1 VSEDRAAVVY
11 AGALFA
17 AAQDAGAVKDVRA
30 QLADFAQAF
39 ATSPELRAALLDPQ
53 ISRADKRRA
62 LTAVTAAGHP
72 LLVNA
77 LHLLLV
83 KGRMALLSGLAVEIE
98 RLAERATDVVE
109 VEVTSAVPLAPA
121 VERQLAARMQTA
133 TGRSVR
139 LVKRVDAAIVGGLS
153 VRIGDDVVVDASVRA
168 RAQQLRDRLT
178 RASTRGAPE

>member
-1 VSEDRAAVVY
+1 MSEDRAGVVY

-17 AAQDAGAVKDVRA
+17 AAQDAGAVDEVRA
-30 QLADFAQAF
+30 QLAAFAQAF
-39 ATSPELRAALLDPQ
+39 VDSADLRAALLDPQ
-53 ISRADKRRA
+53 IPRADKRRA
-62 LTAVTAAGHP
+62 LAAVTAGGHP

-83 KGRMALLSGLAVEIE
+83 KGRMALLSRMAAEFE

-121 VERQLAARMQTA
+121 VEQQLAARVQAA

-139 LVKRVDAAIVGGLS
+139 LVKRIDAAIVGGLTL
-153 VRIGDDVVVDASVRA
+153 RIGDDVVVDASVRA
-168 RAQQLRDRLT
+168 RVQQLKDRLT
-178 RASTRGAPE
+178 RASTRGATE